1 MTEQMKEKAEWK
13 FTDGDPDLLS
23 AAAELQRLKEA
34 GQDIPDN
41 QIEHINAL
49 LESDVNHRI
58 RIQAD
63 YEKAG
68 AISDQVTLMGT
79 VVEVTDKDS
88 GTLGSTQ
95 LPFGLLKSSL
105 DLIDETNLLIQDH
118 VSEVTGDNGLSK
130 QVTDFLA
137 PLYQRLL
144 LADAALLELRKFYT
158 LNMNHMAPR
167 TTGYLAE
174 IVAKA
179 EVVTNGAFGSFV
191 AAMNGYGKENWNYG
205 IVPRIAGTESRKLKL
220 YANGMEV
227 FVRAWNYMQ
236 VENQPQPDG
245 RMGVFAYLD
254 SNLLQLITT
263 ECQIVPVYSVS
274 CWREV
279 TEEEAAL
286 DVWAR
291 VDDVYVKTL
300 EAYEMVLNQTTKA
313 AEQKKG
319 PQLVLPDHVK
329 QDGDVNLILPQ

>member
-1 MTEQMKEKAEWK
+1 MTEQVNEKAEWK
-13 FTDGDPDLLS
+13 FTDGDPDLLN

-34 GQDIPDN
+34 GHDIQDT
-41 QIEHINAL
+41 QVEHIQAL
-49 LESDVNHRI
+49 LQSDINHRI

-68 AISDQVTLMGT
+68 AISDQVTMLGT
-79 VVEVTDKDS
+79 TVEVTDNDS
-88 GTLGSTQ
+88 GELSNVQ
-95 LPFGLLKSSL
+95 LPFGLLKSSN
-105 DLIDETNLLIQDH
+105 DLIDETNQLLADH
-118 VSEVTGDNGLSK
+118 ISEITGSDQLAK
-130 QVTDFLA
+130 ELTDKLA
-137 PLYQRLL
+137 PVYQRLL

-174 IVAKA
+174 VVAKA
-179 EVVTNGAFGSFV
+179 EIVTNGAFGSFI
-191 AAMNGYGKENWNYG
+191 AAMNGYGKEKWNYG
-205 IVPRIAGTESRKLKL
+205 IVPKITGTESRKLKV

-254 SNLLQLITT
+254 SSLLQLITT

-286 DVWAR
+286 DIWAR

-300 EAYEMVLNQTTKA
+300 EAYEMVLKQTTKTT
-313 AEQKKG
+313 EQVKG
-319 PQLVLPDHVK
+319 PKLVLPDHVK